1 VWETSKVGAEVGA
14 KTYILAMINRMK
26 LKDSRIAQHLLFW
39 GAYFIFLFLI
49 SLLRSNEGRDVSF
62 HLPFELLQVT
72 VMISVV
78 YVNLQVLI
86 PRFFAKRKFF
96 LYGLI
101 MIIVVLVNGGILVSF
116 IRLFPDF
123 SPPFILKDRPS
134 YMFVVP
140 MAFMQLSLVAV
151 TSALHFMRDNLRLQQ
166 EALSVKDLE
175 SRQLKAELDSL
186 KAQVN
191 PHFLFNSLNNIYS
204 HSLLESP
211 QTPELILKLSG
222 LLNYIIYEC
231 QDEQVRL
238 EKEMEFISN
247 YIALERVRI
256 DESVQ
261 VDLKVDVSDMSLM
274 IAPLLFVPLIEN
286 AFKHGVNISSAQPF
300 IDIQIKEDKGE
311 LHFTCTNLR
320 DNYDE
325 EEKHAG
331 SVESVGSVGSVGG
344 IGLENVRKRLDL
356 IYPGKHQFEIKDD
369 GTQFSV
375 ELRITVGEG
384 S

>member
-1 VWETSKVGAEVGA
+1 MGA
-14 KTYILAMINRMK
+14 KIYIPAMIKRMK
-26 LKDSRIAQHLLFW
+26 LPDNRIAQHLLFW
-39 GAYFIFLFLI
+39 SAYFIFLFLI
-49 SLLRSNEGRDVSF
+49 SLMRSNEGRDVSF
-62 HLPFELLQVT
+62 HLPFEFMQIA

-78 YVNLQVLI
+78 YLNLNILI
-86 PRFFAKRKFF
+86 PRYFERRKFF
-96 LYGLI
+96 LYGLL
-101 MIIVVLVNGGILVSF
+101 MITLVLVNGGIIVSF
-116 IRLFPDF
+116 MRLFPEF

-134 YMFVVP
+134 YMFVIP

-151 TSALHFMRDNLRLQQ
+151 TSALHFMRVNQRLQQ

-231 QDEQVRL
+231 QDEQVPL
-238 EKEMEFISN
+238 EKEMEFLTN
-247 YIALERVRI
+247 YIALEKVRI

-261 VDLKVDVSDMSLM
+261 VDLRIEISDTTMM

-286 AFKHGVNISSAQPF
+286 AFKYGVNISSDKPS
-300 IDIQIKEDKGE
+300 IDVEFKQEFSE
-311 LHFTCTNLR
+311 LRFKCTNLR
-320 DNYDE
+320 DNFEDAA
-325 EEKHAG
+325 K
-331 SVESVGSVGSVGG
+331 SVVSVGG

-356 IYPGKHQFEIKDD
+356 IYPGKHSFEIMDD
-369 GTQFSV
+369 GHQFSV
-375 ELRITVGEG
+375 EMVIKLENETL
-384 S
+384 

>member
-1 VWETSKVGAEVGA
+1 MPRWSCEAGEISKVGDEVGA
-14 KTYILAMINRMK
+14 KTYIPAMINRMK
-26 LKDSRIAQHLLFW
+26 LKYSRVAQHLLFW

-62 HLPFELLQVT
+62 HLPFELLQVA

-78 YVNLQVLI
+78 YMNLNILI
-86 PRFFAKRKFF
+86 PRYFEMRKFF
-96 LYGLI
+96 LYGLL
-101 MIIVVLVNGGILVSF
+101 MIIVVLLNGGILVSLMR
-116 IRLFPDF
+116 IFPDF
-123 SPPFILKDRPS
+123 SPPFILRDRPS
-134 YMFVVP
+134 YMFVLP

-151 TSALHFMRDNLRLQQ
+151 TSALHFMRENLRLHQ
-166 EALSVKDLE
+166 ESLSVKDLE

-211 QTPELILKLSG
+211 QTPDLILKLSG

-238 EKEMEFISN
+238 EKEMEFLTN
-247 YIALERVRI
+247 YIALEKVRI

-261 VDLKVDVSDMSLM
+261 VDFKMDVTDSSMM

-286 AFKHGVNISSAQPF
+286 AFKHGANISSGQPF
-300 IDIQIKEDKGE
+300 IDVE
-311 LHFTCTNLR
+311 LKQDNGKLKFRCTNLR
-320 DNYDE
+320 DNFDDDM
-325 EEKHAG
+325 KSA
-331 SVESVGSVGSVGG
+331 VSVGG

-356 IYPGKHQFEIKDD
+356 IYPGKHDFEIKDD
-369 GTQFSV
+369 GHEFSV
-375 ELRITVGEG
+375 HLNITIGDETQ
-384 S
+384 

>member
-1 VWETSKVGAEVGA
+1 M
-14 KTYILAMINRMK
+14 KTYILAMINRIK

-39 GAYFIFLFLI
+39 GAYFLFLFLI

-62 HLPFELLQVT
+62 HVPFELLQIA

-78 YVNLQVLI
+78 YINLKILI
-86 PRFFAKRKFF
+86 PRYFESRKFF
-96 LYGLI
+96 LYGFLI
-101 MIIVVLVNGGILVSF
+101 IVVVLVNGGVLVSLM
-116 IRLFPDF
+116 RLFPDF

-134 YMFVVP
+134 YMFVLP
-140 MAFMQLSLVAV
+140 MAFMQLSMVAV
-151 TSALHFMRDNLRLQQ
+151 TSALHFMRDNLRLQM

-238 EKEMEFISN
+238 EKEMEFLTN
-247 YIALERVRI
+247 YIALEKVRI

-261 VDLKVDVSDMSLM
+261 VDLKLDVPDTTIM

-286 AFKHGVNISSAQPF
+286 AFKHGANISSGQPF
-300 IDIQIKEDKGE
+300 INVELKQDRGE
-311 LHFTCTNLR
+311 LKFRCTNLR
-320 DNYDE
+320 DNFGDDV
-325 EEKHAG
+325 KRAD
-331 SVESVGSVGSVGG
+331 SVGG

-356 IYPGKHQFEIKDD
+356 IYPGLHHFEIKDD
-369 GTQFSV
+369 GHEFIVDLSITFGEKTQ
-375 ELRITVGEG
+375 
-384 S
+384 

>member
-1 VWETSKVGAEVGA
+1 MPRWSCEAGEISKVGDEVGA
-14 KTYILAMINRMK
+14 KTYIPAMINRMK
-26 LKDSRIAQHLLFW
+26 LKYSRVAQHLLFW

-62 HLPFELLQVT
+62 HLPFELLQVA

-78 YVNLQVLI
+78 YMNLNILI
-86 PRFFAKRKFF
+86 PRYFEMRKFF
-96 LYGLI
+96 LYGLL
-101 MIIVVLVNGGILVSF
+101 MIIVVLLNGGILVSLMR
-116 IRLFPDF
+116 IFPDF
-123 SPPFILKDRPS
+123 SPPFILRDRPS
-134 YMFVVP
+134 YMFVLP

-151 TSALHFMRDNLRLQQ
+151 TSALHFMRENLRLHQ
-166 EALSVKDLE
+166 ESLSVKDLE

-186 KAQVN
+186 KAHVN

-211 QTPELILKLSG
+211 QTPDLILKLSG

-238 EKEMEFISN
+238 EKEMEFLTN
-247 YIALERVRI
+247 YIALEKVRI

-261 VDLKVDVSDMSLM
+261 VDFKMDVTDSSMM

-286 AFKHGVNISSAQPF
+286 AFKHGANISSGQPF
-300 IDIQIKEDKGE
+300 IDVE
-311 LHFTCTNLR
+311 LKQDNGKLKFRCTNLR
-320 DNYDE
+320 DNFDDDM
-325 EEKHAG
+325 KSA
-331 SVESVGSVGSVGG
+331 VSVGG

-356 IYPGKHQFEIKDD
+356 IYPGKHDFEIKDD
-369 GTQFSV
+369 GHEFSV
-375 ELRITVGEG
+375 HLNITIGDETQ
-384 S
+384 

>member
-1 VWETSKVGAEVGA
+1 MLEISKVGAEAGA

-62 HLPFELLQVT
+62 HLPFELMQVA
-72 VMISVV
+72 VMVSVV
-78 YVNLQVLI
+78 YLNLKILI
-86 PRFFAKRKFF
+86 PRFFETRKFF
-96 LYGLI
+96 LYGLL
-101 MIIVVLVNGGILVSF
+101 MIAAVLVNGGILVSLM
-116 IRLFPDF
+116 RLFPDF
-123 SPPFILKDRPS
+123 SPPFILKHRPS
-134 YMFVVP
+134 YMFVLP

-151 TSALHFMRDNLRLQQ
+151 TSTLHFMRENLRLQQ
-166 EALSVKDLE
+166 EALSVKELE

-211 QTPELILKLSG
+211 QTPDLILKLSG

-238 EKEMEFISN
+238 EKEMEFLTN
-247 YIALERVRI
+247 YIALEKVRI

-261 VDLKVDVSDMSLM
+261 VELKMDVPDTSIM

-286 AFKHGVNISSAQPF
+286 AFKHGANISSGQPF
-300 IDIQIKEDKGE
+300 IKVELKQNAGE
-311 LHFTCTNLR
+311 LKFRCTNLR
-320 DNYDE
+320 DNFEDDLKRE
-325 EEKHAG
+325 GA
-331 SVESVGSVGSVGG
+331 VGG

-356 IYPGKHQFEIKDD
+356 IYPDKHRFEIKDD
-369 GTQFSV
+369 GKQFIV
-375 ELRITVGEG
+375 DLRISFGEL
-384 S
+384 SP

>member
-1 VWETSKVGAEVGA
+1 
-14 KTYILAMINRMK
+14 MINRID
-26 LKDSRIAQHLLFW
+26 LKNSRVVQHLLFW

-62 HLPFELLQVT
+62 HVPFELLQIA

-78 YVNLQVLI
+78 YVNLKFLI
-86 PRFFAKRKFF
+86 PRFLETRKFF
-96 LYGLI
+96 MYGLL
-101 MIIVVLVNGGILVSF
+101 MIVVVLLNGGILVSLM
-116 IRLFPDF
+116 RLFPDF

-134 YMFVVP
+134 YMFVLP

-151 TSALHFMRDNLRLQQ
+151 TSALHFMRENLRLQQ
-166 EALSVKDLE
+166 EALSVIDLE

-231 QDEQVRL
+231 QDEQVHL
-238 EKEMEFISN
+238 EKEMEFLTN
-247 YIALERVRI
+247 YIALEKVRI
-256 DESVQ
+256 DESVE
-261 VDLKVDVSDMSLM
+261 VDLKMDVPDTSMM

-286 AFKHGVNISSAQPF
+286 AFKHGANISSGQPF
-300 IDIQIKEDKGE
+300 IHVELKQEQGE
-311 LHFTCTNLR
+311 LTFQCTNLQ
-320 DNYDE
+320 DNYEDDTTGDE
-325 EEKHAG
+325 A
-331 SVESVGSVGSVGG
+331 VGG

-356 IYPGKHQFEIKDD
+356 IYPGKHRFEIRDD
-369 GTQFSV
+369 GVQFMVDLS
-375 ELRITVGEG
+375 ISIGEE
-384 S
+384 SQ